1 MFSNYT
7 FYFNYNVEHKQVD
20 FEEDIVEEDTVVEDS
35 QCFVEGI
42 VEEDTE
48 EGMQQ
53 EEERYI
59 QVDRKEERHKSVEQH
74 IVVEEDNCL
83 VPLKIKLKLKIAYL
97 SDQNGFSRSRCLI
110 VMIVMRSPPSANY
123 TSVAANDKENGDYD
137 ARAKADTSDNDKSNG
152 DCSKSR
158 KVVTCGNGIGDSN

>member
-48 EGMQQ
+48 EGMQ
-53 EEERYI
+53 
-59 QVDRKEERHKSVEQH
+59 
-74 IVVEEDNCL
+74 
-83 VPLKIKLKLKIAYL
+83 
-97 SDQNGFSRSRCLI
+97 
-110 VMIVMRSPPSANY
+110 
-123 TSVAANDKENGDYD
+123 
-137 ARAKADTSDNDKSNG
+137 
-152 DCSKSR
+152 
-158 KVVTCGNGIGDSN
+158 